1 MTTSSS
7 SRSCTPIRRGPNGG
21 LLFSVAIGTHRGFTL
36 LEMMIAMV
44 ILMVGLLGLLTT
56 INVSIQQNTEDQ
68 LRDMAVNIGDDQ
80 IRDLSRVP
88 IDSLLAYG
96 TETRRVTRPFRG
108 YSTGFNVTRSANPL
122 GSNSA
127 EVRVIVSWRQKGINH
142 QHELRTVRSR

>member
-1 MTTSSS
+1 MEIFSSNRDFTLRKVPDS
-7 SRSCTPIRRGPNGG
+7 G
-21 LLFSVAIGTHRGFTL
+21 LLFSAIPANDRGFTL

-56 INVSIQQNTEDQ
+56 INVAIQQNTEDQ
-68 LRDMAVNIGDDQ
+68 LRDLAVNIGDDQ
-80 IRDLSRVP
+80 IRELSRFP

-96 TETRRVTRPFRG
+96 SETFRVTRPFRG
-108 YSTGFNVTRSANPL
+108 YSTGFNVLRRADPL

-127 EVRVIVSWRQKGINH
+127 EVRVVVSWTQKGMNH